1 MGSVGK
7 TVRRSDR
14 LDRLDREAQR
24 GESGRAEVVEREGS
38 RRLVARTDWQD
49 GVACVSFSV
58 FDGTETDETTV
69 AR

>member
-1 MGSVGK
+1 MGK
-7 TVRRSDR
+7 TIRTSDR
-14 LDRLDREAQR
+14 LDKLERKAQR
-24 GESGRAEVVEREGS
+24 GESGRAEVVENSGS

-58 FDGTETDETTV
+58 FDGTETDEATV

>member
-1 MGSVGK
+1 MGK
-7 TVRRSDR
+7 TKRSER
-14 LDRLDREAQR
+14 LDRLERQAKR

-49 GVACVSFSV
+49 GVACVSFTV
-58 FDGTETDETTV
+58 FDGTETDLETTP

>member
-1 MGSVGK
+1 MGK
-7 TVRRSDR
+7 TKRSER
-14 LDRLDREAQR
+14 LDRLERQAKR

-58 FDGTETDETTV
+58 FDGTETDEATA